1 VFGNVLVVVDSS
13 PASRRAVEEAVRIAR
28 ADRGRLTMLLPVA
41 APPWW
46 VSHAPVAPA
55 QLLADV
61 QRECAALLREFAETV
76 SADVPLTT
84 VMPTGRTADAVL
96 HELDRRPHDVVVM
109 ADAPR
114 RRRFRR
120 GAPERLAA
128 RCDVPL
134 LLVPAGDPA
143 AAPSVGPRP
152 APGRLRLG
160 QPVGL

>member
-84 VMPTGRTADAVL
+84 VMPIGRTADAVL
-96 HELDRRPHDVVVM
+96 HELARRPHDVVVM
-109 ADAPR
+109 ADAG
-114 RRRFRR
+114 RRRFGRD
-120 GAPERLAA
+120 APERLAA

-134 LLVPAGDPA
+134 LVVPAGDPA
-143 AAPSVGPRP
+143 GAPSVTPRR
-152 APGRLRLG
+152 APRRVRIG